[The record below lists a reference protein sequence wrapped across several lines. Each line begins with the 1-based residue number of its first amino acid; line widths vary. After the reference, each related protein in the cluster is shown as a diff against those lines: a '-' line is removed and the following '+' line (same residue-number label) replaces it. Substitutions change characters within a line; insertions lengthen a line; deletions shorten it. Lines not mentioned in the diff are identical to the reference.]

1 MFFKSGILIFI
12 FAENNYSIYAHTML
26 IKTPLLHQSFG
37 PRVLLSFFLSLF
49 LSLSGYFS
57 GAQRSSEFDFLPGL
71 LRTSWEGTLD
81 LRPIKRMP
89 EASVNRASS
98 VPGAL
103 LAFCVNQGISAS
115 FSLLYFLISQ
125 LRTTR
130 LRSIKGPQWSIYCT
144 NLESLLSFSK
154 YQFLFCKIR
163 ILAST
168 SHKELDHVYQTSY
181 HKLIFHKLRH
191 VETFIIISASL
202 CLHRISKSTY
212 HSPQGHK
219 GLDTTKHTHPIL
231 LLLSSK

>member
-57 GAQRSSEFDFLPGL
+57 GVQRSSEFDFLPGL
-71 LRTSWEGTLD
+71 LRPSWEGTLD

-168 SHKELDHVYQTSY
+168 SHK
-181 HKLIFHKLRH
+181 
-191 VETFIIISASL
+191 
-202 CLHRISKSTY
+202 
-212 HSPQGHK
+212 
-219 GLDTTKHTHPIL
+219 
-231 LLLSSK
+231 